1 MNRFYVSTPIYY
13 VNDRPHIGHVYSTT
27 VADILA
33 RYHRMIGEKVFFLTG
48 TDEHAAKVADAA
60 AERGISPLEWADRN
74 AGEFQSVF
82 SRLDLSHDDFIRTS
96 ELRHTDRVRHYVRQL
111 IQSGDVYLGE
121 YEGWYD
127 PSQEEYV
134 PETRAKEA
142 DFCSSITG
150 KPLERK
156 KEKNYFFR
164 LSRYSDDLLALLES
178 GEIFNV
184 RPEARRNE
192 VTARIRDG
200 LNDIPMSRTGVEDW
214 GIRVPG
220 DSEHTIYVWI
230 DALFNYLT
238 AVDTDDRRDLWPADV
253 QIIAKDILWFHAVIW
268 PALLLALQKQ
278 PGNAW
283 IALPRLVYCHSFWI
297 REGRKMSKSLGNFI
311 DLEEIDRFTEVFG
324 LDGLRHFLASH
335 GPWGTTDS
343 DFSLEKFIEVY
354 NSDLANTVGNCLN
367 RVTNMTHRYF
377 QGSLPAW
384 GPRVPDTGEYDGT
397 AARCLDRY
405 RSAFQRL
412 DIAAASAAALE
423 LVKAIDGYI
432 AKTQPFRLAKDEA
445 QLPVV
450 STILYN
456 CAEAL
461 RLAAVLLWPI
471 VPQKAGE
478 ILQRLGCSEIADSLA
493 GGPSGKFEEWTKWGW
508 LQPGTTISQGA
519 GLFPRVDKKKTM
531 AKVGIGTAGEGIN
544 VEAKEKGE
552 KAGAGTSSA
561 KDPVAKKVATGDA
574 EGGAPEQISIDN
586 FFETQLRVATVK
598 EAEPVPKS
606 NKLLKLTVDLGE
618 VGGGTRTVIAGIA
631 KAYSPEELVGQQ
643 VVVVANLKPAK
654 LMGLESNGMVLAASV
669 DGKPVVVRPSVPVP
683 DGTQVR

>member
-33 RYHRMIGEKVFFLTG
+33 RYHRLVGEKVFFLTG

-60 AERGISPLEWADRN
+60 AERGLSPLEWADRN
-74 AGEFQSVF
+74 AQEFKSVF
-82 SRLDLSHDDFIRTS
+82 SRLGLSHDDFIRTTES
-96 ELRHTDRVRHYVRQL
+96 RHTEKVRHYVRQL

-142 DFCSSITG
+142 DFLSPITG

-164 LSRYSDDLLALLES
+164 LSHYSEDLLALLES

-192 VTARIRDG
+192 VMARIRDG

-214 GIRVPG
+214 GIQVPG
-220 DSEHTIYVWI
+220 DAEHTIYVWI
-230 DALFNYLT
+230 DALFNYLS
-238 AVDTDDRRDLWPADV
+238 AVDTDERHDFWPADV
-253 QIIAKDILWFHAVIW
+253 HIIAKDILWFHAVIW

-278 PGNAW
+278 PGNSW
-283 IALPRLVYCHSFWI
+283 IALPKLVYCHSFWI

-311 DLEEIDRFTEVFG
+311 DLEEIDRYSAVFG

-377 QGSLPAW
+377 GGELPQW
-384 GPRVPDTGEYDGT
+384 GPKVPETAEYDGT
-397 AARCLDRY
+397 AARCLERY
-405 RSAFQRL
+405 RSAFHRL
-412 DIAAASAAALE
+412 DIAGASAASLD

-432 AKTQPFRLAKDEA
+432 AKTQPFRLAKDED

-461 RLAAVLLWPI
+461 RLAAVMLWPI
-471 VPQKAGE
+471 LPQKAGD
-478 ILQRLGCSEIADSLA
+478 ILERLGCQDIAESLR
-493 GGPSGKFEEWTKWGW
+493 SGNTGEFDAWTKWGW
-508 LQPGTTISQGA
+508 LKPGTTITQGT
-519 GLFPRVDKKKTM
+519 GLFPRVDKKKTI
-531 AKVGIGTAGEGIN
+531 AKLGGNEPSEKAEESQPKETKVDQGEG
-544 VEAKEKGE
+544 KERT
-552 KAGAGTSSA
+552 GATAETASA
-561 KDPVAKKVATGDA
+561 
-574 EGGAPEQISIDN
+574 ESENISIDK
-586 FFETQLRVATVK
+586 FFETELRVATVK

-618 VGGGTRTVIAGIA
+618 AAGGQRTVIAGIA
-631 KAYSPEELVGQQ
+631 KAYSPEELIGQQ

-669 DGKPVVVRPSVPVP
+669 DGKPVVVRPIAPVP